1 MRAYLLFLQ
10 QPSERWDDNVFAS
23 KIDKHIVGLNV
34 QNLFCIER
42 AKKLQNI
49 LCVGNSSPD
58 ILIKFEKKTALNWIR
73 NLSMKLRGKNHDPLI
88 RNSWTNQIQLKGR
101 SPGLLAMGDDSCS
114 NPGAVY
120 WMDIWTFFIF
130 WFAVKIVLFA
140 WKRPKINEKEAG
152 LRLVNWGDFTY
163 NLEICQQCLVRTS
176 IIRPSPL

>member
-88 RNSWTNQIQLKGR
+88 RNPWTNQIQLKGR

-120 WMDIWTFFIF
+120 WMDIWTFFHFLICSKNCIVCLKKTENKRKRGRGWPIF
-130 WFAVKIVLFA
+130 
-140 WKRPKINEKEAG
+140 KRESNYDKS
-152 LRLVNWGDFTY
+152 
-163 NLEICQQCLVRTS
+163 TS
-176 IIRPSPL
+176 PAAFPS